1 MDAGLAKVCDKIVA
15 AITLD
20 ASVRYPVLM
29 EKVVVL
35 EIRRRRESILMRVVL
50 SMMVTIVGGWRRQL
64 NGLQHSQTV
73 VDLLMARLWDS
84 VCQWLLWWLS
94 CWCIDGLERTCGLE
108 IIAKTVKT
116 AISLCKRSS
125 QKLINSPFSFV
136 FIDHE
141 LTMVLLQ
148 RSLRVPKAE
157 PRFGT
162 LVVSVCPQ
170 KLQLVVCELC
180 HRYWFNSVWWRQSAS
195 GKMKNRIVNKAKS
208 KDMDC
213 IWDVRLLTSFSL
225 SNLLA
230 AYKSSSWTKPR
241 VQFFNIKRSEMEN
254 SMQREVYRSRSKAR
268 WMVRINWIKVAFME
282 PTKK

>member
-208 KDMDC
+208 KQHGLHLRCPVVDFFFLVESPRSVQIVMDEAKSS
-213 IWDVRLLTSFSL
+213 IFQHQTQRNGKFNATRSL
-225 SNLLA
+225 S
-230 AYKSSSWTKPR
+230 
-241 VQFFNIKRSEMEN
+241 
-254 SMQREVYRSRSKAR
+254 
-268 WMVRINWIKVAFME
+268 
-282 PTKK
+282 